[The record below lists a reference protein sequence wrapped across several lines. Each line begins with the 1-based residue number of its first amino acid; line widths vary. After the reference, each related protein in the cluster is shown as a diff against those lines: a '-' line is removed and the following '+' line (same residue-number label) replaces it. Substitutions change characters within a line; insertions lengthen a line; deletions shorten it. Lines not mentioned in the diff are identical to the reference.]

1 MGVHITGWGSHLPE
15 KIITNHDL
23 AADMDTSH
31 DWIVERTGIHERRV
45 GEPTST
51 MAIAAGRK
59 ALQSA
64 DVGPDEIDLLILAT
78 TSTDQVMP
86 STAAT
91 VQAELGLRCGAID
104 VNAAC
109 SGFVY
114 ALVQA
119 AGMIELAYRRVLVI
133 GADSLWAWTDQT
145 DRGTAILFADG
156 GGAVVVEGC
165 DDDALLGF
173 DLGCDGTTRHLLYTD
188 HGAKI
193 TMEGREIFRRAVR
206 AMVSSSRAALD
217 RAGLGTEDVDWV
229 VPHQANLRIIES
241 AVDKLG
247 LSLERTINVLHR
259 TGNTSAASIPLALVE
274 GVDSGRIQPGDI
286 LLLTGFGAGMT
297 WASAV
302 LRWQP

>member
-1 MGVHITGWGSHLPE
+1 MGVHIAGWGSHLPE

-23 AADMDTSH
+23 AAVMDTSH

-133 GADSLWAWTDQT
+133 GADSLWGWTDQT